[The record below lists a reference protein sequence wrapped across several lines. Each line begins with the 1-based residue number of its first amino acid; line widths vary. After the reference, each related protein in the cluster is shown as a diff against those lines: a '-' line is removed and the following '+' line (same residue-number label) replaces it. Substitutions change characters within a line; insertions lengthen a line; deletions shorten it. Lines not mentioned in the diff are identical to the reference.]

1 MEETAIERYGRKLAH
16 VVNMYLRE
24 VKPEGWHVDK
34 ELTEKEGIKI
44 LNAECGKR
52 GQEKNPEP
60 LNLEPLNLS
69 EED

>member
-34 ELTEKEGIKI
+34 ELTPEEGEKALKDLTARPAHGGTQDAKG
-44 LNAECGKR
+44 AK
-52 GQEKNPEP
+52 
-60 LNLEPLNLS
+60 
-69 EED
+69 

>member
-34 ELTEKEGIKI
+34 ELTPEE
-44 LNAECGKR
+44 
-52 GQEKNPEP
+52 GQELLKKMEVKRPMKEKPITN
-60 LNLEPLNLS
+60 NQ
-69 EED
+69 

>member
-34 ELTEKEGIKI
+34 EMTPEQGVEV

-52 GQEKNPEP
+52 TADSGVKRTSIQHPET
-60 LNLEPLNLS
+60 S
-69 EED
+69 IQ